1 MLLFLFMRFSFV
13 AAILRSCLAF
23 IWIFGK
29 FQPNFTD
36 MSLRENV
43 TTRLTMQ
50 AGMNDIMP

>member
-1 MLLFLFMRFSFV
+1 MRFSFV

-23 IWIFGK
+23 IGIFGK

-43 TTRLTMQ
+43 TARLTMQ

>member
-1 MLLFLFMRFSFV
+1 MLLFIYEIFFRGGYPPLLSGFYLN
-13 AAILRSCLAF
+13 LRQ
-23 IWIFGK
+23 

-43 TTRLTMQ
+43 TARLTMQ